1 MSYKKTN
8 KIDTTSVQEDENKK
22 QETQTV
28 EPKISTMSVNEPSAA
43 SDVEVSTPESS
54 TDKTEDIPEESPV
67 SPEEPTEDDAQKT
80 EIKTNWAQVCCAMT
94 QYPGMA

>member
-8 KIDTTSVQEDENKK
+8 KINTSVQEDENKE
-22 QETQTV
+22 QQTTQTV
-28 EPKISTMSVNEPSAA
+28 EPKISTMSVNEPSVA
-43 SDVEVSTPESS
+43 SDVEVSAPESS
-54 TDKTEDIPEESPV
+54 TDKTEDVPETTV
-67 SPEEPTEDDAQKT
+67 SPEEPTENETDKT